1 MMPTQVPKLPA
12 MLQEWQAVLQAVPQ
26 QMPCAHC
33 ALEHWLL
40 FEQGWPLG
48 FVPQEPATPFIPQVL
63 GDTHCA
69 SLLQAV

>member
-1 MMPTQVPKLPA
+1 
-12 MLQEWQAVLQAVPQ
+12 
-26 QMPCAHC
+26 
-33 ALEHWLL
+33 LL

-69 SLLQAV
+69 SLLQAA